1 MDAPSPEDSESLDDP
16 DPLSSAPPEGEGQR
30 DVSSA
35 GRLSAG
41 LLRLVSFPFVG
52 LASIFVRQ
60 RISPAV
66 IPARVARGFGY
77 GELASLPVEAQPTA
91 EQRRGMRMFWWDGLF
106 AWFSETIVLQYL
118 ALYALAFGASNSQI
132 GLLAALAALSA
143 AAAFFPGARLAET
156 WGRKKLIVVL
166 TGGGA
171 GRLMLL
177 VLAILPFFSKG
188 GDMIYA
194 IIALAA
200 VRGFVSSLGTPAWT
214 ALSAEIVPV
223 GMRGRFFSW
232 RNIGVGVGGLVSAPL
247 AGFIIRQFGF
257 AEGWQLAWAIAF
269 LAGIIST
276 SFYARIP
283 EPEPAERA
291 EEGVTN
297 GAPPF
302 ATLLADR
309 TLLAFCGTAL
319 VWNLSL
325 YVAAPFF
332 NVHLVKNLGASVAW
346 VGGLAAVMS
355 LFGLLGQAIFG
366 KMVDVRGARLVMVLT
381 GLAIPALPLG
391 WFFVQA
397 PWQVIFINA
406 LGGVAWAGYN
416 LGAFNL
422 LLNIAP
428 ADQRPRYA
436 AAYQTTVFFSAFLG
450 PLMGGFLA
458 EAYGIKL
465 LFLLSAAGRM
475 SATILFLRLVREV
488 SSERAE
494 RAPAGAEG

>member
-1 MDAPSPEDSESLDDP
+1 MDGSSPEDSEPLDCP
-16 DPLSSAPPEGEGQR
+16 DPLPSASPEAEGERNTSG
-30 DVSSA
+30 A
-35 GRLSAG
+35 TRLSAA
-41 LLRLVSFPFVG
+41 LLSLVSFPFVG

-60 RISPAV
+60 RISPSV
-66 IPARVARGFGY
+66 VPARVARGFGY

-132 GLLAALAALSA
+132 GLLAALAALSGA
-143 AAAFFPGARLAET
+143 VAFFPGARLAEA

-166 TGGGA
+166 CGGGA
-171 GRLMLL
+171 GRLLIL
-177 VLAILPFFSKG
+177 GLALLPFFSHG
-188 GDMIYA
+188 GDMVYA
-194 IIALAA
+194 IIVLAA
-200 VRGFVSSLGTPAWT
+200 ARGFVANLGMPAWT

-232 RNIGVGVGGLVSAPL
+232 RNIGLGVGGLVSAPL
-247 AGFIIRQFGF
+247 AGLIIGGLGF
-257 AEGWQLAWAIAF
+257 AEGWQVAWGMAF
-269 LAGIIST
+269 VAGIIST

-283 EPEPAERA
+283 EPEAAERA
-291 EEGVTN
+291 EGGTAN

-302 ATLLADR
+302 RTLLADR
-309 TLLAFCGTAL
+309 NLLAFCGTAL
-319 VWNLSL
+319 IWNLFL
-325 YVAAPFF
+325 YVPAPFF
-332 NVHLVKNLGASVAW
+332 NVHLVKNLGASAAW

-355 LFGLLGQAIFG
+355 AFGLLGQGIFG
-366 KMVDVRGARLVMVLT
+366 RMVDVRGAKWVMVLT

-428 ADQRPRYA
+428 EDRRPRYA
-436 AAYQTTVFFSAFLG
+436 AAYQTMVFFSAFLG

-465 LFLLSAAGRM
+465 LFLLSGAGRM
-475 SATILFLRLVREV
+475 SAMLLFVRLVREV
-488 SSERAE
+488 PS
-494 RAPAGAEG
+494 PAAQEVPARNQV

>member
-1 MDAPSPEDSESLDDP
+1 MDPSSPEGSESRDDP
-16 DPLSSAPPEGEGQR
+16 GALPSAAAEAEGQR
-30 DVSSA
+30 NVSGA
-35 GRLSAG
+35 ARVSAG
-41 LLRLVSFPFVG
+41 LLRVVGFPFVG

-77 GELASLPVEAQPTA
+77 GELATLPVEAQPTA
-91 EQRRGMRMFWWDGLF
+91 EQRQGMRMFWWDGLF

-118 ALYALAFGASNSQI
+118 ALYALAFGASDSQI

-143 AAAFFPGARLAET
+143 AAAFFPGARLAER

-166 TGGGA
+166 CGGGA
-171 GRLMLL
+171 GRLLI
-177 VLAILPFFSKG
+177 LALAVFPFFSKG
-188 GDMIYA
+188 GDMVYA

-200 VRGFVSSLGTPAWT
+200 VRGFVTNLGLPAWT
-214 ALSAEIVPV
+214 ALGAEIVPV

-232 RNIGVGVGGLVSAPL
+232 RNMGLGLGGLVSAPL
-247 AGFIIRQFGF
+247 AGLAIRQFGF
-257 AEGWQLAWAIAF
+257 AEGWQVAWVIAF
-269 LAGIIST
+269 VAGMIST

-283 EPEPAERA
+283 EPEPRERG
-291 EEGVTN
+291 EEGRGD

-302 ATLLADR
+302 GALLADR

-319 VWNLSL
+319 VWNLFL
-325 YVAAPFF
+325 YIPAPFF
-332 NVHLVKNLGASVAW
+332 NVHLVKNLGGSAAW

-366 KMVDVRGARLVMVLT
+366 KMVDVRGARWVMVLT

-428 ADQRPRYA
+428 ADARPRYA
-436 AAYQTTVFFSAFLG
+436 AAYQTMVFFSAFLG
-450 PLMGGFLA
+450 PLVGGFLA
-458 EAYGIKL
+458 EAYGIRL
-465 LFLLSAAGRM
+465 LFVLSAAGRM
-475 SATILFLRLVREV
+475 SATLLFLFLRLVREV
-488 SSERAE
+488 PSRAE
-494 RAPAGAEG
+494 AQVADGA

>member
-1 MDAPSPEDSESLDDP
+1 MDPSPPEDSESLDDP
-16 DPLSSAPPEGEGQR
+16 DPLPSAASEGEGQR
-30 DVSSA
+30 SVSGAS
-35 GRLSAG
+35 RLSAA
-41 LLRLVSFPFVG
+41 LLSLVSFPFVG

-60 RISPAV
+60 RISPSV
-66 IPARVARGFGY
+66 IPRRIARGFGY

-91 EQRRGMRMFWWDGLF
+91 EQRQGMRMFWWDGLF

-118 ALYALAFGASNSQI
+118 ALYALAFGASDLQI

-166 TGGGA
+166 TGGGMA
-171 GRLMLL
+171 RL
-177 VLAILPFFSKG
+177 VLLALAVLPFFSKG

-200 VRGFVSSLGTPAWT
+200 VRGFVASLGIPAWT

-232 RNIGVGVGGLVSAPL
+232 RNIGLGVGGLVGAPL
-247 AGFIIRQFGF
+247 AGLVIRQLGF
-257 AEGWQLAWAIAF
+257 AEGWQVAWLIAF
-269 LAGIIST
+269 LAGMVST

-283 EPEPAERA
+283 EPEPAGRE

-319 VWNLSL
+319 IWNLFL
-325 YVAAPFF
+325 YIPAPFF
-332 NVHLVKNLGASVAW
+332 NVHLVKNLGGSAAW

-355 LFGLLGQAIFG
+355 LFGLLGQGIFG
-366 KMVDVRGARLVMVLT
+366 KMVDVRGARWVMVLT

-428 ADQRPRYA
+428 AEQRPRYA
-436 AAYQTTVFFSAFLG
+436 AAYQTMVFFSAFLG
-450 PLMGGFLA
+450 PLVGGFLA

-465 LFLLSAAGRM
+465 LFVLSAAGRM
-475 SATILFLRLVREV
+475 SATFLFLRLVREV
-488 SSERAE
+488 PSEEAQP
-494 RAPAGAEG
+494 APAGSEG